1 MKNILSRMN
10 NKLKIIDFK
19 EEDLEDIQKSFV
31 ELRQTDKE
39 FS

>member
-1 MKNILSRMN
+1 MN